1 MDMRPLPEPAPES
14 LTLASVLYALGDPVR
29 LELVRRTFA
38 NPGRTCAVEDLGVPK
53 STLTSHWRILR
64 EAGVVRMAVD
74 GRYRRIW
81 LRADE
86 LRERFPELMDVIL
99 RLCAEESPYSTLP

>member
-1 MDMRPLPEPAPES
+1 MRPLPEPAPES

-29 LELVRRTFA
+29 LELVRRAFA
-38 NPGRTCAVEDLGVPK
+38 NPGLTCAVEGLAVPK

-86 LRERFPELMDVIL
+86 LGDRFPDLLDAIL
-99 RLCAEESPYSTLP
+99 RISAAESLHSGLP

>member
-1 MDMRPLPEPAPES
+1 MRPLPEPAPETM
-14 LTLASVLYALGDPVR
+14 TLATVLYALGDPVR
-29 LELVRRTFA
+29 LELIRRAAA
-38 NPGRTCAVEDLGVPK
+38 NPGLTCAVEGLDVPK

-86 LRERFPELMDVIL
+86 LHERFPNLLDAVL
-99 RLCAEESPYSTLP
+99 QLSADQPA

>member
-1 MDMRPLPEPAPES
+1 MRPLPEPAPET
-14 LTLASVLYALGDPVR
+14 LTLASVLHALGDPVR
-29 LELVRRTFA
+29 LELVRRAVA
-38 NPGRTCAVEDLGVPK
+38 NPGLTCTVDGLNVPK

-81 LRADE
+81 VRTGDLED
-86 LRERFPELMDVIL
+86 RFPNLLDTIL
-99 RLCAEESPYSTLP
+99 LCCVTEPMYHALL

>member
-1 MDMRPLPEPAPES
+1 MRPLPEPAPET

-29 LELVRRTFA
+29 LELVRRAAA
-38 NPGRTCAVEDLGVPK
+38 NPGLTCAVEGLDVPK

-64 EAGVVRMAVD
+64 EGGVVRMAID

-81 LRADE
+81 LRADD
-86 LRERFPELMDVIL
+86 LGDRFPNLLDAIL
-99 RLCAEESPYSTLP
+99 QLSAAEPMHSLLP